1 MKVQNILAT
10 KGSKVHTILP
20 DLPIREATALMVQH
34 NIGALVIVD
43 AAGALVGIL
52 SERDIVRAVAR
63 NQDVGEPVSRL
74 MTRTVIAGS
83 LQDDLSAVMR
93 TMTEKR
99 FRHLPVV
106 DHGQLVGM
114 VSIGDLVKAQL
125 AQYQGEIETLVTQ
138 ITQGGSQP

>member
-10 KGSKVHTILP
+10 KGSNVHTVRPEQTIHAVTGL
-20 DLPIREATALMVQH
+20 LVQY
-34 NIGALVIVD
+34 NIGALVVVD
-43 AAGALVGIL
+43 ESGEPVGIV

-63 NQDVGEPVSRL
+63 NEDSQQPISKI
-74 MTRTVIAGS
+74 MTRKVIFGS
-83 LQDDLSAVMR
+83 LQDELSAVMR

-106 DHGQLVGM
+106 ENGQLVGM

-125 AQYQGEIETLVTQ
+125 AEYQGEIETLLTQ
-138 ITQGGSQP
+138 VIQQGE

>member
-10 KGSKVHTILP
+10 KGSKVHTIHP
-20 DLPIREATALMVQH
+20 DLPIREATVLMVQH
-34 NIGALVIVD
+34 NIGALVVVD
-43 AAGALVGIL
+43 ADGGLVGIL

-74 MTRTVIAGS
+74 MTRNVIAGS

-99 FRHLPVV
+99 FRHLPVMEQ
-106 DHGQLVGM
+106 GQLLGL

-138 ITQGGSQP
+138 ITQGE